1 MKALE
6 NLLEYHKHT
15 VALEHIAG
23 RLGWDQETMMP
34 AGSIGDR
41 IEEFAAI
48 EKILH
53 ERKSSSELNAL
64 LESVEDLELQEIDS
78 RHVQLIRQIFERT
91 IKIPKDLAIALA
103 RLAPKSHEAWVLARQ
118 DDNFSSFKPILCE
131 MVALSRQKG
140 AALAEGK
147 DYSNYDALLQEYEPE
162 GSSAAITKMFNEL
175 RAPLVDLR
183 TAVMQKPKPP
193 KLTQVF
199 DEDKQIEIAHILARA
214 FGYDFSRGRID
225 KAVHPF
231 SSGSSSD
238 VRITTRTV
246 KTDPM
251 NCFYSTIHEVGH
263 GSYEQ
268 NILADY
274 AFSALGRG
282 CSMGMHESQS
292 RVYENQLGRSRGFT
306 SFLFRQMLDMYGNFG
321 VENEEEF
328 YKIINRVSRGY
339 IRTEADELQYNL
351 HIMLR
356 YELEQALI
364 SGDLVVEDLEAA
376 WNDRFLADFDYPVDK
391 ASNGVLQDVHWSA
404 GLFGYFPTYSLGN
417 VYAGCLFEKM
427 SDEIPSLVFDLEKGD
442 PSKATYWL
450 KNVLQ
455 QHGSRYSAE
464 ELITKACFNPPSV
477 DPFLRYITIKFSDL
491 YDL

>member
-1 MKALE
+1 MGE
-6 NLLEYHKHT
+6 NKGYLIIKFNYT
-15 VALEHIAG
+15 
-23 RLGWDQETMMP
+23 
-34 AGSIGDR
+34 
-41 IEEFAAI
+41 F
-48 EKILH
+48 
-53 ERKSSSELNAL
+53 KSSSELYEL
-64 LESVEDLELQEIDS
+64 LESVEDLELQEIDA

-292 RVYENQLGRSRGFT
+292 RV
-306 SFLFRQMLDMYGNFG
+306 
-321 VENEEEF
+321 
-328 YKIINRVSRGY
+328 
-339 IRTEADELQYNL
+339 
-351 HIMLR
+351 
-356 YELEQALI
+356 
-364 SGDLVVEDLEAA
+364 
-376 WNDRFLADFDYPVDK
+376 
-391 ASNGVLQDVHWSA
+391 
-404 GLFGYFPTYSLGN
+404 
-417 VYAGCLFEKM
+417 
-427 SDEIPSLVFDLEKGD
+427 
-442 PSKATYWL
+442 
-450 KNVLQ
+450 
-455 QHGSRYSAE
+455 
-464 ELITKACFNPPSV
+464 
-477 DPFLRYITIKFSDL
+477 
-491 YDL
+491 